1 MYGGEQGR
9 EPDESGIHAQSSGE
23 PSQKAITWVF
33 DTVHSSIHFSVR
45 RMVIG
50 RVRGQFCKWR
60 GSMVYDESVPREA
73 HVAVRIDAD
82 SIETND
88 ARRDAHL
95 RSADFLDVAQFP
107 HITFASSRVEA
118 NGEQLTI
125 TGLLGI
131 RGVTRE
137 VVLESERRGKVRDRW
152 DNERLGFSART
163 TIPRHAF
170 GLTWNEVMPTGELY
184 VGEEIEISIEIEAM
198 RSPTGGG

>member
-1 MYGGEQGR
+1 MYGGEQGG

-23 PSQKAITWVF
+23 PSRTAVTWVF

-50 RVRGQFCKWR
+50 RVRGQFTKWR
-60 GSMVYDESVPREA
+60 GSMVFNESIPREA
-73 HVAVRIDAD
+73 HVAVRIDGD

-88 ARRDAHL
+88 ARRDKHL
-95 RSADFLDVAQFP
+95 RSADFLDVEHFP
-107 HITFASSRVEA
+107 HITFASSRIEGD
-118 NGEQLTI
+118 GERLTI

-137 VVLESERRGKVRDRW
+137 VVLESEYRGKVRDRW

-163 TIPRHAF
+163 TIQRHAF

-184 VGEEIEISIEIEAM
+184 VGDEIEISIEIEAM